1 MKNHPGL
8 NSGASTRRRV
18 VERHTTIDRV
28 PETLLENWLTPIK
41 AGPLQGLRPS
51 PESRSEAAK
60 FLAWLRSRGEYSG
73 NSLHTYLAEFRRLC
87 AFMAARGKG
96 PRQLTYE
103 DYMDLMASAGSTKA
117 PMVVKLYLKFLY
129 EVTGDER
136 WRRLYE
142 RIRVPRRRKRLPDV
156 LTREQVQRLLE
167 ECGREGLDLK
177 VLVALIYETGAR
189 AGEILRLR
197 GRDVV
202 LDEHGARIVIRRS
215 KSQARVLRVVMYAP
229 LLAQYLELRRP
240 GPDDTLFPREYNT
253 YLTHLRQAWERA
265 GLPPI
270 RRKFHVLR
278 HTRATELLRA
288 RVFTEREMMLWFGW
302 RTREMID
309 VYAHVTM
316 EDAERSYLAALKG
329 EAPRAEEPP
338 RPVECPR
345 CRSPNPPEARY
356 CLKCGM
362 PLREREI
369 IEEYKRPALLE
380 ELLERLRRLE
390 EQLEKI
396 GMRGYHMKSA

>member
-1 MKNHPGL
+1 
-8 NSGASTRRRV
+8 V
-18 VERHTTIDRV
+18 VERHSTIDRA
-28 PETLLENWLTPIK
+28 PEAVLERWDRPVRLRS
-41 AGPLQGLRPS
+41 GLVLHP
-51 PESRSEAAK
+51 PPDLKTEAER
-60 FLAWLRSRGEYSG
+60 FLAWLRSRRDYSG
-73 NSLHTYLAEFRRLC
+73 NSLHRYMVEFRKLC
-87 AFMAARGKG
+87 AYMAEYRGRG
-96 PRQLTYE
+96 PREMTYE
-103 DYMDLMASAGSTKA
+103 DYVEMRARDVVKF
-117 PMVVKLYLKFLY
+117 PEVVKLYLKFLY
-129 EVTGDER
+129 EVTGDEGY
-136 WRRLYE
+136 RRLYE
-142 RIRVPRRRKRLPDV
+142 RIRVPKARQRLPDV
-156 LTREQVQRLLE
+156 LAREQVERLLE

-197 GRDVV
+197 GRDVF
-202 LDEHGARIVIRRS
+202 LDENGARITIRRS

-240 GPDDTLFPREYNT
+240 QPNDPLFPREYNT
-253 YLTHLRQAWERA
+253 YLAHLRRAWERA

-316 EDAERSYLAALKG
+316 EDAERSYLAAIRG
-329 EAPRAEEPP
+329 EQPRAEEPP

-345 CRSPNPPEARY
+345 CHTQNPPEARY

-362 PLREREI
+362 PLKTEEI
-369 IEEYKRPALLE
+369 VEEYRAPAMLQ
-380 ELLERLRRLE
+380 ELLERMRRLE
-390 EQLEKI
+390 EEIRRLQ
-396 GMRGYHMKSA
+396 GR